1 MTFIPAEADF
11 DFGGQ
16 LQSSLSTDGTY
27 RLEFSAVDNVGNMVR
42 HRRTFLLDRQ
52 NIVEPLFFYD
62 TSEWSIR

>member
-1 MTFIPAEADF
+1 MQTPDSLNRIPVMTFIPAEADF

-42 HRRTFLLDRQ
+42 HRRTF
-52 NIVEPLFFYD
+52 F
-62 TSEWSIR
+62 T